1 MTDQPLNR
9 KTTTQKPFIQ
19 HTMKS
24 IPTEDEQLLMP
35 PDKEVP
41 FTETDPWRVMRI
53 QSEFVQGFDA
63 LAQLS
68 RAVTIFGSARTPPG
82 DPNYEAAVE
91 TACLLGEAGCA
102 IITGGGPGIME
113 AANKGARQAGALSVG
128 LNIELPFEQHVNP
141 YVDLALNHRYF
152 FVRKTMLVKYA
163 QAFVIFP
170 GGFGTM
176 DELFESLTLIQTGKI
191 SNFPVV
197 LFDSS
202 YWQGLLDW
210 LQKTMQNEGKIEAA
224 DLDLLLVTD
233 SPEEV
238 RDFVLASL
246 EDTGDQVMR
255 ETAAQDVTRK
265 VLGGQS

>member
-1 MTDQPLNR
+1 M
-9 KTTTQKPFIQ
+9 QKPFVNY
-19 HTMKS
+19 TMKDK
-24 IPTEDEQLLMP
+24 PTEDSQLLLA

-53 QSEFVQGFDA
+53 MSEFVQGFDA
-63 LAQLS
+63 LAELS
-68 RAVTIFGSARTPPG
+68 RAVTIFGSARTKPG

-91 TACLLGEAGCA
+91 TAFLLGEAGCA

-113 AANKGARQAGALSVG
+113 AANKGAQQAGVLSVG
-128 LNIELPFEQHVNP
+128 LNIELPFEQHINP
-141 YVDLALNHRYF
+141 YVDLELNHRYF

-191 SNFPVV
+191 SNFPIV

-202 YWQGLLDW
+202 YWRGLLDW
-210 LQKTMQNEGKIEAA
+210 LENSMKHGGKIEAA
-224 DLDLLLVTD
+224 DLDLLLLTD

-238 RDFVLASL
+238 RNFIMASL
-246 EDTGDQVMR
+246 EDGGEQLVR
-255 ETAAQDVTRK
+255 ETAAKEVTRK
-265 VLGGQS
+265 AFSNQPEN